1 MVLSNCKMGMATPA
15 AQAVGRVLGVAG
27 RNSIGVVHVCM
38 GETEAKRTEFGL
50 IAPDRSPWRPIR
62 TGEAR
67 KMRRTFPYNLER
79 TFRRYYDYFRRD

>member
-67 KMRRTFPYNLER
+67 KTRKTFLLQLG
-79 TFRRYYDYFRRD
+79 TYF